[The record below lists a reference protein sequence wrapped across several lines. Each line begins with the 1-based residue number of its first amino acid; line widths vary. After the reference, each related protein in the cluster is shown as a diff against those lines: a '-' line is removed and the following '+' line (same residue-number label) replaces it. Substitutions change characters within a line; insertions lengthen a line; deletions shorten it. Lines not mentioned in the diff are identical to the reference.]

1 MEETLIYLIWRVSK
15 EVGSKNGIK
24 ALPITRGKR
33 KNGRGEKKQ
42 QKTRVAICKQGK
54 LLYPSHLGK

>member
-33 KNGRGEKKQ
+33 KKGGRKKQ
-42 QKTRVAICKQGK
+42 QKTRVTICKQGT